1 MVLSLP
7 INKHLPI
14 DNKSNQKKLNNMSLI
29 KSKPAFTAPSLFTDF
44 FNDGFLDNDLMNL
57 PLTRWVPNANV
68 RETTD
73 EYVIELAAPGMEK
86 EEFKIEVQEDVI
98 AIEGHHE
105 ESREERDEQ
114 IHRKEFKT
122 TSFKRSFRLPQSVIT
137 DKVDAKYAHGILKL
151 TLPKREEAK
160 SIGKKLI
167 KIS

>member
-1 MVLSLP
+1 
-7 INKHLPI
+7 
-14 DNKSNQKKLNNMSLI
+14 MSLI
-29 KSKPAFTAPSLFTDF
+29 KSKPAFTAPTIFTDF
-44 FNDGFLDNDLMNL
+44 FNDGFFDNELTNF

-73 EYVIELAAPGMEK
+73 EYVIELAAPGMDK
-86 EEFKIEVQEDVI
+86 DEFKVEMQEDVI
-98 AIEGHHE
+98 TIEGQHE
-105 ESREERDEQ
+105 EEREERDEEY
-114 IHRKEFKT
+114 HRKEFKT

>member
-1 MVLSLP
+1 
-7 INKHLPI
+7 
-14 DNKSNQKKLNNMSLI
+14 MSLI

>member
-1 MVLSLP
+1 
-7 INKHLPI
+7 
-14 DNKSNQKKLNNMSLI
+14 MSLI

-44 FNDGFLDNDLMNL
+44 FNDGFFDNELMNF

-68 RETTD
+68 RESGD
-73 EYVIELAAPGMEK
+73 EYIIELAAPGMEK
-86 EEFKIEVQEDVI
+86 DEFKVEVLEDVI
-98 AIEGHHE
+98 VIEGQHQE
-105 ESREERDEQ
+105 EKEERDEEY
-114 IHRKEFKT
+114 HRKEFKT
-122 TSFKRSFRLPQSVIT
+122 TSFKRSFRLPQSVVA

>member
-1 MVLSLP
+1 
-7 INKHLPI
+7 
-14 DNKSNQKKLNNMSLI
+14 MSLI
-29 KSKPAFTAPSLFTDF
+29 KSKPAFTAPTIFTDF
-44 FNDGFLDNDLMNL
+44 FNDGFFDNELTNF

-73 EYVIELAAPGMEK
+73 EYVIELAAPGMDK
-86 EEFKIEVQEDVI
+86 DEFKVEMQEDVI
-98 AIEGHHE
+98 TIEGQHE
-105 ESREERDEQ
+105 EQREERDEEY
-114 IHRKEFKT
+114 HRKEFKT

>member
-1 MVLSLP
+1 
-7 INKHLPI
+7 
-14 DNKSNQKKLNNMSLI
+14 MSLV
-29 KSKPAFTAPSLFTDF
+29 KSKPAFSAPSLFTDF
-44 FNDGFLDNDLMNL
+44 FNDGFFDNELVNF

-86 EEFKIEVQEDVI
+86 DEFKIEAQEDVI
-98 AIEGHHE
+98 IIEGQHE
-105 ESREERDEQ
+105 EEKEEKGEEYQ
-114 IHRKEFKT
+114 RKEFKA
-122 TSFKRSFRLPQSVIT
+122 TSFKRAFRLPQSVIT
-137 DKVDAKYAHGILKL
+137 DKVDAKYVHGILKL

>member
-1 MVLSLP
+1 
-7 INKHLPI
+7 
-14 DNKSNQKKLNNMSLI
+14 MSLI
-29 KSKPAFTAPSLFTDF
+29 KSKPAFSAPSVFTDF
-44 FNDGFLDNDLMNL
+44 FNDGFFDNELMNL

-68 RETTD
+68 RETSD
-73 EYVIELAAPGMEK
+73 EYIIELAAPGMEK
-86 EEFKIEVQEDVI
+86 DEFKVEAQEDLI
-98 AIEGHHE
+98 TIEGNHE
-105 ESREERDEQ
+105 EEMEERDEAY
-114 IHRKEFKT
+114 HRKEFKT

>member
-1 MVLSLP
+1 
-7 INKHLPI
+7 
-14 DNKSNQKKLNNMSLI
+14 MSLI

-44 FNDGFLDNDLMNL
+44 FNDGFFDNELMNF

-68 RETTD
+68 RESGD
-73 EYVIELAAPGMEK
+73 EYIIELAAPGMEK
-86 EEFKIEVQEDVI
+86 NEFKVEVLEDVI
-98 AIEGHHE
+98 VIEGQHE
-105 ESREERDEQ
+105 EEKEERDEEY
-114 IHRKEFKT
+114 HRKEFKT
-122 TSFKRSFRLPQSVIT
+122 TSFKRSFRLPQSVVA

>member
-1 MVLSLP
+1 
-7 INKHLPI
+7 
-14 DNKSNQKKLNNMSLI
+14 MSLI

-44 FNDGFLDNDLMNL
+44 FNDGFFDNELMNF

-68 RETTD
+68 RESGD
-73 EYVIELAAPGMEK
+73 EYIIELAAPGMEK
-86 EEFKIEVQEDVI
+86 DEFKVEVLEDVI
-98 AIEGHHE
+98 VIEGQHE
-105 ESREERDEQ
+105 EEKEERDEEY
-114 IHRKEFKT
+114 HRKEFKT
-122 TSFKRSFRLPQSVIT
+122 TSFKRSFRLPQSVVA

>member
-1 MVLSLP
+1 
-7 INKHLPI
+7 
-14 DNKSNQKKLNNMSLI
+14 MSLI
-29 KSKPAFTAPSLFTDF
+29 KSKPVFTAPSLFTDF
-44 FNDGFLDNDLMNL
+44 FNDGFIDNDLMTL

-68 RETTD
+68 RETGN

-86 EEFKIEVQEDVI
+86 EEFKVEVQEDVI
-98 AIEGHHE
+98 VIEGHHE
-105 ESREERDEQ
+105 EEREERDEQ

-122 TSFKRSFRLPQSVIT
+122 TSFKRSFRLPQSVVA